1 MKAPALAA
9 YVVEDN
15 AALRESLIETLHEL
29 TCMRVIGSSGEAAQ
43 AQAWLTRRPNDWQL
57 LLVDLLLRDGNGL
70 QLIGQMGPRQATQ
83 KVVVL
88 SNYASAA
95 VRKRCAQLGVDAV
108 FDKSTEMDALVD
120 YCSRLCA
127 RAGA

>member
-1 MKAPALAA
+1 MKSHALAA

-15 AALRESLIETLHEL
+15 PVIRDSLVETLEEL
-29 TCMRVIGSSGEAAQ
+29 TCIQVIGSSADAGQ
-43 AQAWLTRRPNDWQL
+43 AGQWLGTHPHDWDL
-57 LLVDLLLRDGNGL
+57 LLVDLLLQGGNGL
-70 QLIGQMGPRQATQ
+70 QVIGRLPPRNASQ

-88 SNYASAA
+88 SNYASAG

-120 YCSRLCA
+120 YCSRHCA